1 MANGVSI
8 HIGINKVDPKHYSG
22 WDGALV
28 ACEFDANDMADLAK
42 RQGFDTRTL
51 LTKQATAAAV
61 TGALTDAAQT
71 LGTGDILFL
80 TYSGH
85 GGQVPDARGAKAD
98 ELDDKLDE
106 TWVLYDRQLLDDE
119 LYALWQQFRPGVRIV
134 VLSDSCHSG
143 TATKVIQA
151 VKPEV
156 LAHDIDF
163 DLEPTAPPPEHVF
176 RGMPKDL
183 VMPVYRD
190 NHELYDGLQRGDGDE
205 AEVAAGVLLLSGCQ
219 DSQTSADGR
228 RNGLFTG
235 TLLKV
240 WDDGRFKGG
249 YRRFWRRIVDQMPP
263 WQSPNFFPV
272 GQVKMDFRR
281 QTPFTI

>member
-1 MANGVSI
+1 MANGLSI
-8 HIGINKVDPKHYSG
+8 HIGINKVDPRHYSG
-22 WDGALV
+22 WDGALL

-42 RQGFDTRTL
+42 RRGFDTRTI
-51 LTKQATAAAV
+51 LTKDATAANV
-61 TGALTDAAQT
+61 TAALTDAAGT
-71 LGTGDILFL
+71 LDTGDILFL
-80 TYSGH
+80 SYSGH
-85 GGQVPDARGAKAD
+85 GGQVPDARGGKGD
-98 ELDDKLDE
+98 ETDDKLDE

-119 LYALWQQFRPGVRIV
+119 LYALWQQFKPGVRIV

-151 VKPEV
+151 VRPEA
-156 LAHDIDF
+156 LAGAIDL

-183 VMPVYRD
+183 VMPVYRE
-190 NHELYDGLQRGDGDE
+190 NHEVYDAVQRAGGDE
-205 AEVAAGVLLLSGCQ
+205 VEVQAGVLLLSGCQ

-228 RNGLFTG
+228 RNGLFTA

-240 WDDGRFKGG
+240 WDDGKFRGG
-249 YRRFWRRIVDQMPP
+249 YRSFWRRIVEQMPP

-272 GQVKMDFRR
+272 GQVKLEFRR
-281 QTPFTI
+281 QKPFSI